1 MIKQRISETGC
12 AGAPRTGPSR
22 SGKMDSQIV
31 LDKSLETPV
40 LKNWREEHSHLPAK
54 GRVPCSHGA
63 GGGGAWLPRPR
74 SGGPKW
80 GVSSP
85 GTPPAGTGQL
95 QRVGLAK
102 PAVGGPVGRL
112 EVEEAGATWD
122 LEPRGS
128 RGGDPDRRPPQ
139 GGGAES
145 QPPSPWK
152 LRGDMFTGLK
162 EKSCH
167 PRILYPA
174 KVSFKS

>member
-1 MIKQRISETGC
+1 MRELRAQGRAAAGRWTLKSCWTRAWRPLSLKTGEKST
-12 AGAPRTGPSR
+12 ATSLPRGVSPALTGR
-22 SGKMDSQIV
+22 
-31 LDKSLETPV
+31 
-40 LKNWREEHSHLPAK
+40 
-54 GRVPCSHGA
+54 
-63 GGGGAWLPRPR
+63 GGAWLPRPR
-74 SGGPKW
+74 SWGPKW

-102 PAVGGPVGRL
+102 PAVGGPVRRL

-152 LRGDMFTGLK
+152 PRGDMFTGLK